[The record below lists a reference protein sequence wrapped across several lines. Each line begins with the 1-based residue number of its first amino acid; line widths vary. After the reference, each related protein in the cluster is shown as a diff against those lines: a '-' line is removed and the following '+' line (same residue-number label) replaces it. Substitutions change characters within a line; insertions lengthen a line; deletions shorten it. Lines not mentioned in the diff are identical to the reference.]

1 VRVPVALVD
10 LAGMSQPSHTDRPRR
25 LVFGEVAGLYDRA
38 RPGYPA
44 SLIDDLVTWA
54 QPGARALE
62 IGAGTGKATRLLAA
76 RGVSVLG
83 IEPSAEMAAYA
94 RVATAPLGNVEIVES
109 DFERW
114 HPDGVTFPLAY
125 AAQAWHWVDQESGY
139 AHVRAA
145 LAPGGHLVAF
155 WNRPAW
161 GDTELRAALSDAYRR
176 TVPELPPDGP
186 MHPDNPGVAGAD
198 ESWARAIAATDG
210 LTDPSERLYQWSL
223 DYSTDRYVELLG
235 TMSEVRLLGDA
246 DRQALLEAVG
256 ETIKRHGG
264 RLTMPMAT
272 RASAARAI

>member
-1 VRVPVALVD
+1 
-10 LAGMSQPSHTDRPRR
+10 MSEPSHTERPRR

-44 SLIDDLVTWA
+44 SLIDDLVAWA

-76 RGVSVLG
+76 RGVSVFG

-94 RVATAPLGNVEIVES
+94 RAATAPLGNVEIVES

-114 HPDGVTFPLAY
+114 RPDGQTFPLAY

-139 AHVRAA
+139 AHARAA
-145 LAPGGHLVAF
+145 LTPGGHLVAF

-161 GDTELRAALSDAYRR
+161 GDTELRRALADAYRR
-176 TVPELPPDGP
+176 TVPELPPNGP
-186 MHPDNPGVAGAD
+186 MHPDNPGVVDAD
-198 ESWARAIAATDG
+198 TLWAQAITTTDG
-210 LTDPSERLYQWSL
+210 LTDPSERVYEWSL
-223 DYSTDRYVELLG
+223 TYTARAYVELVG
-235 TMSEVRLLGDA
+235 TMSEVRLLNDA
-246 DRQALLEAVG
+246 DRRALLDAVG
-256 ETIKRHGG
+256 ETIERHDD

-272 RASAARAI
+272 HAAIARAV

>member
-1 VRVPVALVD
+1 MGELSA
-10 LAGMSQPSHTDRPRR
+10 TDRPRR
-25 LVFGEVAGLYDRA
+25 LVFGEVAELYERA
-38 RPGYPA
+38 RPSYPA
-44 SLIDDLVTWA
+44 ALIDDLVGWA

-94 RVATAPLGNVEIVES
+94 RVVTEPFRNVEIIES

-114 HPDGVTFPLAY
+114 RPGGVTFPLAY

-139 AHVRAA
+139 AHARAA

-161 GDTELRAALSDAYRR
+161 GDTELRRALSDVYRR
-176 TVPELPPDGP
+176 TVPELPPNGP
-186 MHPDNPGVAGAD
+186 MHPDNRDVSGAG
-198 ESWARAIAATDG
+198 ESWAQAIVSTDG
-210 LTDPSERLYQWSL
+210 LTDPSERVYEWTL
-223 DYSTDRYVELLG
+223 DYTAAEYVGLLG
-235 TMSEVRLLGDA
+235 TLSEVRLLGDA
-246 DRQALLEAVG
+246 DRRALMQAVG
-256 ETIKRHGG
+256 ETIERHGD

-272 RASAARAI
+272 HASIARAV

>member
-1 VRVPVALVD
+1 MRE
-10 LAGMSQPSHTDRPRR
+10 PSPADRPRR

-44 SLIDDLVTWA
+44 ALIDDLVTWA

-94 RVATAPLGNVEIVES
+94 RAATQSLGNVEIIES
-109 DFERW
+109 
-114 HPDGVTFPLAY
+114 HA
-125 AAQAWHWVDQESGY
+125 
-139 AHVRAA
+139 RAT
-145 LAPGGHLVAF
+145 LEPGGHLVAF

-161 GDTELRAALSDAYRR
+161 GDTELRRALSDAYCR

-186 MHPDNPGVAGAD
+186 MHPDNPGAAGPD
-198 ESWARAIAATDG
+198 ESWTQAIAETDG
-210 LTDPSERLYQWSL
+210 LTDPSERVYQWSL
-223 DYSTDRYVELLG
+223 DYAADAYVELLG
-235 TMSEVRLLGDA
+235 TLSDVRLLGDA
-246 DRQALLEAVG
+246 GRQALLSAVG
-256 ETIKRHGG
+256 GTLERHGG

-272 RASAARAI
+272 HASIARAG

>member
-10 LAGMSQPSHTDRPRR
+10 LAGMSEPSHTERPRR

-62 IGAGTGKATRLLAA
+62 IGAGTGKATRLLGA

-94 RVATAPLGNVEIVES
+94 RAATEALGNVEIIES

-114 HPDGVTFPLAY
+114 RPDGLTFPLAY

-139 AHVRAA
+139 AHARAA

-161 GDTELRAALSDAYRR
+161 GDIELRRALSDVYRQ
-176 TVPELPPDGP
+176 TVPALPPDGP
-186 MHPDNPGVAGAD
+186 MHPDNPGVGAAD
-198 ESWARAIAATDG
+198 APWAQAIAATEG
-210 LTDPSERLYQWSL
+210 LTDPSERVYEWSL
-223 DYSTDRYVELLG
+223 DYTARSYVSLLG

-256 ETIKRHGG
+256 ETLERHGG

-272 RASAARAI
+272 HASIARAV

>member
-1 VRVPVALVD
+1 
-10 LAGMSQPSHTDRPRR
+10 MSEPTPTDRPRR
-25 LVFGEVAGLYDRA
+25 LVFGEVAGLYERA
-38 RPGYPA
+38 RPGYPP

-94 RVATAPLGNVEIVES
+94 RVATESLGNVEIIES

-114 HPDGVTFPLAY
+114 RPGGVPFPLAY

-139 AHVRAA
+139 AHARAT

-161 GDTELRAALSDAYRR
+161 GDTELRRALSDVYRR
-176 TVPELPPDGP
+176 TVPQLSPDGP
-186 MHPDNPGVAGAD
+186 MHPDNRRQSGAD
-198 ESWARAIAATDG
+198 ESWTLAIAATDG
-210 LTDPSERLYQWSL
+210 LTDPAERVYEWSL
-223 DYSTDRYVELLG
+223 HYTAPGYVALLE
-235 TMSEVRLLGDA
+235 TLSEVRLLGRA
-246 DRQALLEAVG
+246 DRWALLQAVG
-256 ETIKRHGG
+256 ETIERFGD

-272 RASAARAI
+272 HASIARAV

>member
-1 VRVPVALVD
+1 
-10 LAGMSQPSHTDRPRR
+10 MSQLSDPNRPRR

-44 SLIDDLVTWA
+44 ALIDDLVTWA

-76 RGVSVLG
+76 RGVSVLA
-83 IEPSAEMAAYA
+83 IEPSAEMAACA
-94 RVATAPLGNVEIVES
+94 RVATESVGDIEIVES

-114 HPDGVTFPLAY
+114 RPEGVTFPLAY

-139 AHVRAA
+139 AQARAA

-161 GDTELRAALSDAYRR
+161 GDTELRRALSEAYRR
-176 TVPELPPDGP
+176 TVPQLPPDGP
-186 MHPDNPGVAGAD
+186 MHPDNPGVVGA
-198 ESWARAIAATDG
+198 EASWAQAIAATNG
-210 LTDPSERLYQWSL
+210 LTDPSERVYGWSL
-223 DYSTDRYVELLG
+223 HYTADDYVGLLG

-246 DRQALLEAVG
+246 DRQALLQAVG
-256 ETIKRHGG
+256 ETIERHGG

-272 RASAARAI
+272 RASIARAV

>member
-1 VRVPVALVD
+1 MRVPVALVD

-62 IGAGTGKATRLLAA
+62 IGTGKATRLLAA

-114 HPDGVTFPLAY
+114 PPDGVTFPLAY

-210 LTDPSERLYQWSL
+210 LTDPSERLYRWSL

-272 RASAARAI
+272 RASSARAI

>member
-1 VRVPVALVD
+1 
-10 LAGMSQPSHTDRPRR
+10 
-25 LVFGEVAGLYDRA
+25 
-38 RPGYPA
+38 
-44 SLIDDLVTWA
+44 
-54 QPGARALE
+54 
-62 IGAGTGKATRLLAA
+62 
-76 RGVSVLG
+76 
-83 IEPSAEMAAYA
+83 
-94 RVATAPLGNVEIVES
+94 
-109 DFERW
+109 
-114 HPDGVTFPLAY
+114 
-125 AAQAWHWVDQESGY
+125 
-139 AHVRAA
+139 VRAA

>member
-1 VRVPVALVD
+1 
-10 LAGMSQPSHTDRPRR
+10 MSEPSHPARPRR

-54 QPGARALE
+54 QPGACALE

-76 RGVSVLG
+76 RGVSVLA

-94 RVATAPLGNVEIVES
+94 RVATEPFGNVKVVES

-114 HPDGVTFPLAY
+114 RPDGVTFPLVY

-139 AHVRAA
+139 ARVRAA

-161 GDTELRAALSDAYRR
+161 GDTALRRALSVVYRR
-176 TVPELPPDGP
+176 TVPGLAPDGP

-198 ESWARAIAATDG
+198 EAWAQAVAATDG
-210 LTDPSERLYQWSL
+210 LTDPAERVYAWSV
-223 DYSTDRYVELLG
+223 DYTATDYVGLLG
-235 TMSEVRLLGDA
+235 TLSEVRLLGDA
-246 DRQALLEAVG
+246 DRQALLQAVA
-256 ETIKRHGG
+256 ETIERHGD

-272 RASAARAI
+272 HAAIARAE

>member
-1 VRVPVALVD
+1 MRD
-10 LAGMSQPSHTDRPRR
+10 ESHADRPRR

-38 RPGYPA
+38 RPSYPE
-44 SLIDDLVTWA
+44 SLVDDLVTWA

-94 RVATAPLGNVEIVES
+94 RAATEPLGNVEIIES

-114 HPDGVTFPLAY
+114 RPDGQSFPLAY

-139 AHVRAA
+139 VHARAA

-161 GDTELRAALSDAYRR
+161 GDTELRHALSDAYRA
-176 TVPELPPDGP
+176 TVPQLPPDGP
-186 MHPDNPGVAGAD
+186 MHPDNPGAAGAD
-198 ESWARAIAATDG
+198 DSWAQAVAATDG
-210 LTDPSERLYQWSL
+210 LTDPSERVYEWSL
-223 DYSTDRYVELLG
+223 DYTADTYVELLG
-235 TMSEVRLLGDA
+235 TISEVRLLGDV
-246 DRQALLEAVG
+246 DRQALLQAVG
-256 ETIKRHGG
+256 ETIEGHGG
-264 RLTMPMAT
+264 RLTMPMVTLAWI
-272 RASAARAI
+272 ARAV

>member
-1 VRVPVALVD
+1 
-10 LAGMSQPSHTDRPRR
+10 MNEPSHPDRPRR

-62 IGAGTGKATRLLAA
+62 VGAGTGKATRLLAA

-94 RVATAPLGNVEIVES
+94 RTATDPLGNVEIIES

-114 HPDGVTFPLAY
+114 RPDGVKFPLAY
-125 AAQAWHWVDQESGY
+125 AAQAWHWVDQKTGY
-139 AHVRAA
+139 AHARAA
-145 LAPGGHLVAF
+145 LVPGGHLVAF

-161 GDTELRAALSDAYRR
+161 GDTELRRALSDAYRR
-176 TVPELPPDGP
+176 TVPGMPSDGP

-198 ESWARAIAATDG
+198 PYWTQAITATEG
-210 LTDPSERLYQWSL
+210 LTDPSERVYEWSL
-223 DYSTDRYVELLG
+223 EYTAGSYVELLG
-235 TMSEVRLLGDA
+235 TISEVRLLGDA
-246 DRQALLEAVG
+246 DRQALLTAVG
-256 ETIKRHGG
+256 ETIERHGG

-272 RASAARAI
+272 HASIARAE

>member
-1 VRVPVALVD
+1 
-10 LAGMSQPSHTDRPRR
+10 MSEPSHANRPRR

-44 SLIDDLVTWA
+44 SLIDDLVMWA

-94 RVATAPLGNVEIVES
+94 RAATDSLGNVAIIES

-114 HPDGVTFPLAY
+114 LPGGLRFPLAY
-125 AAQAWHWVDQESGY
+125 AAQAWHWVDHESGY
-139 AHVRAA
+139 AHARAA

-155 WNRPAW
+155 WNRPAG
-161 GDTELRAALSDAYRR
+161 GDTELRRALSAAYRR
-176 TVPELPPDGP
+176 TVPGMSPDGP

-198 ESWARAIAATDG
+198 ESWAQATVATDG
-210 LTDPSERLYQWSL
+210 LTDPSERVYDWSL
-223 DYSTDRYVELLG
+223 EYTARSYVELLG
-235 TMSEVRLLGDA
+235 TISEVRLLGEP
-246 DRQALLEAVG
+246 DRQALLTAVG
-256 ETIKRHGG
+256 ETIDRHGG

-272 RASAARAI
+272 HASIARAV

>member
-1 VRVPVALVD
+1 
-10 LAGMSQPSHTDRPRR
+10 MSEPSHTERPRR

-44 SLIDDLVTWA
+44 ALIDDLVLWA

-94 RVATAPLGNVEIVES
+94 RAATEPLGHVEIIES

-114 HPDGVTFPLAY
+114 QPNGVTFPLAY
-125 AAQAWHWVDQESGY
+125 AAQAWHWVDQRSGY
-139 AHVRAA
+139 AHARAA

-161 GDTELRAALSDAYRR
+161 GDTEARRALSDAYRR

-186 MHPDNPGVAGAD
+186 MHPDNPDVVGAD
-198 ESWARAIAATDG
+198 ESWAEAIAATEG
-210 LTDPSERLYQWSL
+210 LTDPSERTYEWSL
-223 DYSTDRYVELLG
+223 DYTAREYVELLG
-235 TMSEVRLLGDA
+235 TLSDVRLLDDA
-246 DRQALLEAVG
+246 DRQALLEAAG
-256 ETIKRHGG
+256 EAIERLGG

-272 RASAARAI
+272 HASIARAE

>member
-1 VRVPVALVD
+1 
-10 LAGMSQPSHTDRPRR
+10 MSEPSHTERPRR

-62 IGAGTGKATRLLAA
+62 IGAGTGKATRLLGA

-94 RVATAPLGNVEIVES
+94 RVATEPLGNVEIIES

-114 HPDGVTFPLAY
+114 RPDGLTFPLAY

-139 AHVRAA
+139 AHARAT

-161 GDTELRAALSDAYRR
+161 GDIELRRALSDVYRQ

-186 MHPDNPGVAGAD
+186 MHPDNPGVGAAD
-198 ESWARAIAATDG
+198 EPWARAIAATDG
-210 LTDPSERLYQWSL
+210 LTDPSERVYEWSL
-223 DYSTDRYVELLG
+223 DYTARSYVSLLG

-256 ETIKRHGG
+256 ETIERHSG

-272 RASAARAI
+272 HASIACAV

>member
-1 VRVPVALVD
+1 
-10 LAGMSQPSHTDRPRR
+10 MSQPSDTERPRR

-38 RPGYPA
+38 RPSYPS

-76 RGVSVLG
+76 RGISVLG

-94 RVATAPLGNVEIVES
+94 RFATEPQGNVEIIES

-114 HPDGVTFPLAY
+114 RPQGRLFPLAY
-125 AAQAWHWVDQESGY
+125 AAQAWHWVDQQSGY
-139 AHVRAA
+139 ALARAT
-145 LAPGGHLVAF
+145 LLPGGHLVAF

-161 GDTELRAALSDAYRR
+161 GDTELRQALSDAYRV
-176 TVPELPPDGP
+176 TAPELPPDGP
-186 MHPDNPGVAGAD
+186 MHPDNRVVAD
-198 ESWARAIAATDG
+198 ESWARAITATDG
-210 LTDPSERLYQWSL
+210 LTDPSERVYEWALEYTARS
-223 DYSTDRYVELLG
+223 YVELLG

-246 DRQALLEAVG
+246 DRQALLGAVG
-256 ETIKRHGG
+256 EAIERHGG

-272 RASAARAI
+272 HASIARAD

>member
-1 VRVPVALVD
+1 
-10 LAGMSQPSHTDRPRR
+10 MSESSRADRPRR
-25 LVFGEVAGLYDRA
+25 LVFGEVAELYDRA

-54 QPGARALE
+54 QPEARALE

-94 RVATAPLGNVEIVES
+94 RIATERLGNVEIIES

-114 HPDGVTFPLAY
+114 SPAGETFRLAY

-139 AHVRAA
+139 AHARAA
-145 LAPGGHLVAF
+145 LEPGGHLVAF

-161 GDTELRAALSDAYRR
+161 GDTELRRALSDAYRR

-210 LTDPSERLYQWSL
+210 LTDPSERTYAWSL
-223 DYSTDRYVELLG
+223 DYTGGEYVALLG
-235 TMSEVRLLGDA
+235 TLSEVRLLGDA

-256 ETIKRHGG
+256 ETIERHGD

-272 RASAARAI
+272 HAAIARAE

>member
-1 VRVPVALVD
+1 
-10 LAGMSQPSHTDRPRR
+10 MSEPSYTDRPRR

-44 SLIDDLVTWA
+44 ALIDDLVTWA

-76 RGVSVLG
+76 RGVSVLA

-94 RVATAPLGNVEIVES
+94 RVATGSFGDVEIVES

-114 HPDGVTFPLAY
+114 RPGGVTFPLAY

-145 LAPGGHLVAF
+145 LALGGHLVAF

-161 GDTELRAALSDAYRR
+161 GDTELRRALSEVYRR
-176 TVPELPPDGP
+176 TVPGLPSDSP
-186 MHPDNPGVAGAD
+186 MHPDNPGFAGAD
-198 ESWARAIAATDG
+198 EAWAQAIAATDG
-210 LTDPSERLYQWSL
+210 LTDPSDRIYEWSL
-223 DYSTDRYVELLG
+223 DYTAADYVGLLG

-256 ETIKRHGG
+256 ETIERHGDQ
-264 RLTMPMAT
+264 LTMPMAT
-272 RASAARAI
+272 HAAIARAE

>member
-1 VRVPVALVD
+1 MSEPVR
-10 LAGMSQPSHTDRPRR
+10 TDRPQR

-44 SLIDDLVTWA
+44 SLIDDLVSWA
-54 QPGARALE
+54 QPGGRALE

-76 RGVSVLG
+76 RGVSVVG

-94 RVATAPLGNVEIVES
+94 RAATESLGNVEIIES

-114 HPDGVTFPLAY
+114 RPGGVTFPLAY
-125 AAQAWHWVDQESGY
+125 AAQAWHWVDQDSGY
-139 AHVRAA
+139 SHARAA

-161 GDTELRAALSDAYRR
+161 GETELRRALSDVYRQ
-176 TVPELPPDGP
+176 TVPELPADGP

-198 ESWARAIAATDG
+198 ESWAQAIAATDG
-210 LTDPSERLYQWSL
+210 LTDPSERSYEWSL
-223 DYSTDRYVELLG
+223 DYTARDYVELLG
-235 TMSEVRLLGDA
+235 TISDVRLLGDA
-246 DRQALLEAVG
+246 NRQALLDAVG
-256 ETIKRHGG
+256 ETIQRHGD

-272 RASAARAI
+272 HASIARAV

>member
-1 VRVPVALVD
+1 MRE
-10 LAGMSQPSHTDRPRR
+10 PSYADRPRR

-44 SLIDDLVTWA
+44 ALIDDLMKWA
-54 QPGARALE
+54 QPGRRALE

-94 RVATAPLGNVEIVES
+94 RAATESLGNVEIIES

-114 HPDGVTFPLAY
+114 RPDGVTFPLAY
-125 AAQAWHWVDQESGY
+125 AAQAWHWVDQNSGY
-139 AHVRAA
+139 AHARAA
-145 LAPGGHLVAF
+145 LEPGGHLVAF

-161 GDTELRAALSDAYRR
+161 GDTDLRRAISDAYRR

-186 MHPDNPGVAGAD
+186 MHPDNPALEVAD
-198 ESWARAIAATDG
+198 DSWAAAIVATDG
-210 LTDPSERLYQWSL
+210 LTDPSERVYEWSL
-223 DYSTDRYVELLG
+223 EYAGHEYVDLLG
-235 TMSEVRLLGDA
+235 TLSDVRLLADA
-246 DRQALLEAVG
+246 DRQAVLVAVG
-256 ETIKRHGG
+256 ETIARHGG

-272 RASAARAI
+272 HASIARAV